1 MNKYLFLIAPFFV
14 LNTLLCFSQEKKMSI
29 TDANQLRINI
39 IEKSKKTVTIVS
51 EFEQIKHL
59 DFLSNDINSRGSLV
73 YKTPDLIKWEYVKPF
88 NYSIIFKNDK
98 LFINDEGV
106 KSNIDLSSNKTFK
119 SLNNLIIKSVRGD
132 MFDDKLFDMQYF
144 KTQKK
149 YVIKFIPKENSLK
162 SMISVFILS
171 FDKKSLDVLEIKMK
185 ENEEDYTLLKFTNQK
200 INTAV
205 SDEIF
210 SN

>member
-1 MNKYLFLIAPFFV
+1 
-14 LNTLLCFSQEKKMSI
+14 
-29 TDANQLRINI
+29 LRINI

-185 ENEEDYTLLKFTNQK
+185 ENEEDYTLLKFINQK

-205 SDEIF
+205 SDEVF